1 MSMRSCFLRRGI
13 RAAQYERRNGPAF
26 LTRKR
31 HCFSL
36 RDDLEIRWFGQR
48 VLRDVVMRA
57 DFLTVIVLF
66 FIFVIALKGAVKGF
80 HSAVISIL
88 SLIAFFAMTIV
99 LSPKIYNLIKDSQTV
114 NAYLEEKAWNIVGSE
129 TAEIAAGQ
137 DYSLLDYI
145 PIPDE
150 LGAALQNRDTGF
162 LLSDSV
168 QIYLKNAVKTLLIY
182 ASAVI
187 FTAIFSII
195 ILLILRI
202 IVHRLV
208 ELPGIRTID
217 RIMGFV
223 LGLLEGLLGVW
234 ILLALLHLFEF
245 SATSEYILRYVHASP
260 LLSMLDEYNLI
271 YLTERYVMGLKL
283 WG

>member
-1 MSMRSCFLRRGI
+1 
-13 RAAQYERRNGPAF
+13 
-26 LTRKR
+26 
-31 HCFSL
+31 
-36 RDDLEIRWFGQR
+36 
-48 VLRDVVMRA
+48 MRA

-168 QIYLKNAVKTLLIY
+168 QIYLKNAIKTLLIY

>member
-1 MSMRSCFLRRGI
+1 
-13 RAAQYERRNGPAF
+13 
-26 LTRKR
+26 
-31 HCFSL
+31 
-36 RDDLEIRWFGQR
+36 
-48 VLRDVVMRA
+48 MRA

-66 FIFVIALKGAVKGF
+66 FIFAIALKGAVKGF

>member
-1 MSMRSCFLRRGI
+1 
-13 RAAQYERRNGPAF
+13 
-26 LTRKR
+26 
-31 HCFSL
+31 
-36 RDDLEIRWFGQR
+36 
-48 VLRDVVMRA
+48 MRA